1 MRSRNI
7 KPDFFLNEDLAE
19 VSHTSRLL
27 FIGLWCFA
35 DRDGR
40 FEWRPLRIKAAIFPY
55 DEKVDIKKALSELEG
70 QKFILSYGKDKEFG
84 YIPKF
89 SKHQKPHPHEKAS
102 ILPKLNLP

>member
-40 FEWRPLRIKAAIFPY
+40 FE
-55 DEKVDIKKALSELEG
+55 
-70 QKFILSYGKDKEFG
+70 
-84 YIPKF
+84 
-89 SKHQKPHPHEKAS
+89 
-102 ILPKLNLP
+102 